1 MIHCRIFVS
10 ADNDSF
16 WLTVYFMSI
25 KNKSKAERKRYPR
38 YRVLRIFLFSIFLYY
53 LLVFPFL
60 IVLFMKNSPKMMQK
74 AKQQMEQT
82 SSAKKGGKP
91 NSIVKLGADK
101 QRGGLQFNINV
112 PENSSV
118 NDTAKASNQ
127 DEVLVYGGDKT
138 QNRFN
143 AILSMIFQIVLLTST
158 VLGYAINVPFKRYFR
173 KLRKGKSVSH
183 KLKSFCKKYILVTP
197 YINSGILFFTFGI
210 MHGYMAYILFFT
222 KDLNDPMTY
231 KLFANFLLVSLVASL
246 LSILFVFFWQKH
258 RVHIKYIEHLYSST
272 ELQKRI
278 FISSPGKIR
287 FRLYLT
293 SATTTLL
300 PLTIVILYLM
310 LSLTT
315 IKELGPVSG
324 KGMHIL
330 FGEYVNVFHM
340 PESIEANSSYGNLFY
355 INAIDN
361 MLMFFGIGSGI
372 LISFIYILIFVNW
385 TTQGIIQ
392 PVKELLANM
401 KLSGEGNLDN
411 FTMVRTNDEIGE
423 LSEGYNNMTHKLKN
437 YISHI
442 SAMNAANAR
451 FVPRQFL
458 EFLGK
463 ENLTDIELGD
473 QVQKEMSV
481 LFSDIRSFTE
491 LSEGMTPKENF
502 DFINHYLGY
511 MEPVIGANN
520 GFIDKYIGD
529 AIMALFGDSVEDAI
543 DAAIDMRRA
552 LTEFNNDRLSEGHQP
567 VDCGIGIHTGNL
579 MLGIVGGEGRMDGT
593 VISDA
598 VNLASRLEGLT
609 KVYKTSVIISE
620 DTLLKIKDPARY
632 KYRFLDV
639 AKVKGKHEA
648 TYLYEIIDGESAPI
662 RKLKLE
668 TLELYNQGIELFKNK
683 HYTRSAAAFDKVL
696 MANPDDAAARLYYK
710 RCNEDGLKTI
720 TNSGR
725 LEMNE
730 ES

>member
-1 MIHCRIFVS
+1 
-10 ADNDSF
+10 
-16 WLTVYFMSI
+16 MSV
-25 KNKSKAERKRYPR
+25 NKSVRAANKRYPR

-60 IVLFMKNSPKMMQK
+60 IVLFMKNSPKMMQS
-74 AKQQMEQT
+74 AKQRIEQ
-82 SSAKKGGKP
+82 SSESKNDSKSLPILKIDTNNKTG
-91 NSIVKLGADK
+91 I
-101 QRGGLQFNINV
+101 QFNIV
-112 PENSSV
+112 LPEKQ
-118 NDTAKASNQ
+118 TAKQENKAGIREGEQAVNIAGSN
-127 DEVLVYGGDKT
+127 T

-143 AILSMIFQIVLLTST
+143 AILTMIFQIVLLTST
-158 VLGYAINVPFKRYFR
+158 ILGYAINVPFKRYFR
-173 KLRKGKSVSH
+173 KLRKGQVISL
-183 KLKSFCKKYILVTP
+183 KLKLFCKKYILITP
-197 YINSGILFFTFGI
+197 YINSGILVFTFGI
-210 MHGYMAYILFFT
+210 LHGYMAYILLFT
-222 KDLNDPMTY
+222 KDLSDPLTF

-258 RVHIKYIEHLYSST
+258 RVHIKYIEHLYSAE

-278 FISSPGKIR
+278 FISRPGRIR

-330 FGEYVNVFHM
+330 FGEYVDVFHL
-340 PESIEANSSYGNLFY
+340 PESINADSSYGNLFY

-361 MLMFFGIGSGI
+361 LLMFFGIGSGI
-372 LISFIYILIFVNW
+372 FISFIYILIFVNW

-392 PVKELLANM
+392 PVKELLSNM
-401 KLSGEGNLDN
+401 KVSGEGNLDN

-423 LSEGYNNMTHKLKN
+423 LSEGYNNMTNKLKD

-442 SAMNAANAR
+442 SAMNTANAR

-473 QVQKEMSV
+473 QVQKEMTI
-481 LFSDIRSFTE
+481 LFSDIRHFTE

-543 DAAIDMRRA
+543 DAALDMRRA
-552 LTEFNNDRLSEGHQP
+552 LAEFNIDRLSEGQQH

-609 KVYKTSVIISE
+609 KTYKTSIIISE
-620 DTLLKIKDPARY
+620 DTLLKIKDPTRY
-632 KYRFLDV
+632 NYRFLDV
-639 AKVKGKHEA
+639 AKVKGKREA
-648 TYLYEIIDGESAPI
+648 TYLYEIIDGEAAPV

-668 TLELYNQGIELFKNK
+668 TLALYNSGIELFKNK
-683 HYTRSAAAFDKVL
+683 RYAQAVVAFNKVL
-696 MANPDDAAARLYYK
+696 LANPDDTAAQLYLH
-710 RCNEDGLKTI
+710 RCSEGGLRIMSENTGHTEFNEDA
-720 TNSGR
+720 
-725 LEMNE
+725 
-730 ES
+730 

>member
-1 MIHCRIFVS
+1 MG
-10 ADNDSF
+10 
-16 WLTVYFMSI
+16 T
-25 KNKSKAERKRYPR
+25 KNTGQRELKRYPR

-60 IVLFMKNSPKMMQK
+60 IVLFMKNSPKMMNK
-74 AKQQMEQT
+74 AKQQMERSSIQKDAGN
-82 SSAKKGGKP
+82 SKSVLKMDSAKQSGLHF
-91 NSIVKLGADK
+91 SIGIPKDQANNMEIKSGEGEDVTLYSGTKK
-101 QRGGLQFNINV
+101 
-112 PENSSV
+112 E
-118 NDTAKASNQ
+118 
-127 DEVLVYGGDKT
+127 
-138 QNRFN
+138 NRFN
-143 AILSMIFQIVLLTST
+143 AILTMIFQIVLLTST
-158 VLGYAINVPFKRYFR
+158 ILGYAINVPFKRYFR
-173 KLRKGKSVSH
+173 KLRKGKVVSH

-210 MHGYMAYILFFT
+210 LHGYMAYILFFT
-222 KDLNDPMTY
+222 NDLDDPLTY
-231 KLFANFLLVSLVASL
+231 KLFANFLLVSFVASL

-258 RVHIKYIEHLYSST
+258 RVHIKYIEHLYSAE

-340 PESIEANSSYGNLFY
+340 PESITADSSYGSLFY

-361 MLMFFGIGSGI
+361 LLMFFGIGSGI
-372 LISFIYILIFVNW
+372 FISFIYILIFVNW
-385 TTQGIIQ
+385 TTQGIVQ
-392 PVKELLANM
+392 PVKELLSNM

-423 LSEGYNNMTHKLKN
+423 LSEGYNNMTHKLKDF
-437 YISHI
+437 ISHI
-442 SAMNAANAR
+442 SAMNAANER

-463 ENLTDIELGD
+463 ENLIDIELGD
-473 QVQKEMSV
+473 QVQKEMTI

-529 AIMALFGDSVEDAI
+529 AIMALFGDSVEDSI

-552 LTEFNNDRLSEGHQP
+552 LTEFNNDRISEGQLP

-609 KVYKTSVIISE
+609 KVYKTSIIISE
-620 DTLLKIKDPARY
+620 DTLLKIKDPKRY
-632 KYRFLDV
+632 NYRFLDV
-639 AKVKGKHEA
+639 AKVKGKREA
-648 TYLYEIIDGESAPI
+648 TYLYEILDGETAKMH
-662 RKLKLE
+662 KLKMD
-668 TLELYNQGIELFKNK
+668 TLTLYNSGIESFKNK
-683 HYTRSAAAFDKVL
+683 QYSQAAVIFDKVL
-696 MANPDDAAARLYYK
+696 LANPEDAAARLYYD
-710 RCNEDGLKTI
+710 RCNDDGIKTLSQ
-720 TNSGR
+720 NSGMAG
-725 LEMNE
+725 MNE
-730 ES
+730 DA

>member
-1 MIHCRIFVS
+1 MS
-10 ADNDSF
+10 SKK
-16 WLTVYFMSI
+16 TVRP
-25 KNKSKAERKRYPR
+25 ELKRYPR

-60 IVLFMKNSPKMMQK
+60 IVLFMKNSPQMMHK
-74 AKQQMEQT
+74 AKQQMERSSLQKDEIN
-82 SSAKKGGKP
+82 SNSALKIDSAK
-91 NSIVKLGADK
+91 
-101 QRGGLQFNINV
+101 QGGLHFTLGLPKDQANNMEIKSGEGEDV
-112 PENSSV
+112 MLYSG
-118 NDTAKASNQ
+118 SNK
-127 DEVLVYGGDKT
+127 E
-138 QNRFN
+138 NRFN
-143 AILSMIFQIVLLTST
+143 SILSMIFQIVLLTST
-158 VLGYAINVPFKRYFR
+158 ILGYAINIPFKRYFR
-173 KLRKGKSVSH
+173 KIRKGKVVSH

-210 MHGYMAYILFFT
+210 LHGYMAYILFFT
-222 KDLNDPMTY
+222 KDLTDPLTY
-231 KLFANFLLVSLVASL
+231 KLFSNFLLVSFVASL

-258 RVHIKYIEHLYSST
+258 RVHIKYIEHLYSAT

-278 FISSPGKIR
+278 FNSSPGKIR

-315 IKELGPVSG
+315 IRELGPVSG

-340 PESIEANSSYGNLFY
+340 PESIEADSSYGNLFY

-361 MLMFFGIGSGI
+361 LLMFFGIGSGI
-372 LISFIYILIFVNW
+372 FISFIYILIFVNW

-392 PVKELLANM
+392 PVKELLTNM

-423 LSEGYNNMTHKLKN
+423 LSEGYNNMTHKLKD

-442 SAMNAANAR
+442 SAMNTANAR

-473 QVQKEMSV
+473 QVQKEMTI

-511 MEPVIGANN
+511 MEPVIAANN

-543 DAAIDMRRA
+543 NAAIDMRMA
-552 LTEFNNDRLSEGHQP
+552 LNEFNNDRLSEGQTP

-609 KVYKTSVIISE
+609 KIYKTSVIISE
-620 DTLLKIKDPARY
+620 DTLLKIKDPSRY
-632 KYRFLDV
+632 SYRFLDV
-639 AKVKGKHEA
+639 AKVKGKREA
-648 TYLYEIIDGESAPI
+648 TYLYEIIDGESLPI
-662 RKLKLE
+662 RKLKME
-668 TLELYNQGIELFKNK
+668 TLALYNSGIELFKNK
-683 HYTRSAAAFDKVL
+683 IYSKAAVVFDKVL
-696 MANPDDAAARLYYK
+696 IANPADAAARLYFD
-710 RCNEDGLKTI
+710 RCNDDGINTLSNNT
-720 TNSGR
+720 GR

-730 ES
+730 DE

>member
-1 MIHCRIFVS
+1 
-10 ADNDSF
+10 
-16 WLTVYFMSI
+16 
-25 KNKSKAERKRYPR
+25 
-38 YRVLRIFLFSIFLYY
+38 
-53 LLVFPFL
+53 
-60 IVLFMKNSPKMMQK
+60 MKNSPKMMQS
-74 AKQQMEQT
+74 AKQRIEK
-82 SSAKKGGKP
+82 SSEVKENGKMHP
-91 NSIVKLGADK
+91 
-101 QRGGLQFNINV
+101 GLK
-112 PENSSV
+112 
-118 NDTAKASNQ
+118 NDTAKRNVIEFAIGAPKKPSALM
-127 DEVLVYGGDKT
+127 EVKAKEGETVISLGSGKAE
-138 QNRFN
+138 NRFN
-143 AILSMIFQIVLLTST
+143 AILTMIFQIVLLTST

-173 KLRKGKSVSH
+173 KLRKGKNVSH

-197 YINSGILFFTFGI
+197 YINSGILVFTFGI
-210 MHGYMAYILFFT
+210 LHGYMAYILLFT
-222 KDLNDPMTY
+222 HDLTDPLTY

-258 RVHIKYIEHLYSST
+258 RVHIKYIEHLYSAT

-278 FISSPGKIR
+278 FISSPGRIR

-310 LSLTT
+310 LSLTS
-315 IKELGPVSG
+315 IKELGDVSG

-330 FGEYVNVFHM
+330 FGEYVDVFHM
-340 PESIEANSSYGNLFY
+340 PESIASGSSYGNLFY

-361 MLMFFGIGSGI
+361 LLMFFGIGSGI
-372 LISFIYILIFVNW
+372 FISFIYILIFVNW

-423 LSEGYNNMTHKLKN
+423 LSEGYNNMTHKLKD

-442 SAMNAANAR
+442 SAMNTANAR

-473 QVQKEMSV
+473 QVQKEMTI
-481 LFSDIRSFTE
+481 LFSDIRQFTE

-543 DAAIDMRRA
+543 DAALDMRRA
-552 LTEFNNDRLSEGHQP
+552 LTEFNNDRSSEGQQP

-609 KVYKTSVIISE
+609 KVYKTSIIISE
-620 DTLLKIKDPARY
+620 DTLLKIKDPTRY
-632 KYRFLDV
+632 NYRFLDV

-648 TYLYEIIDGESAPI
+648 TYLYEIIDGESLLV
-662 RKLKLE
+662 RKLKTE
-668 TLELYNQGIELFKNK
+668 TLALYNSGIELYKNK
-683 HYTRSAAAFDKVL
+683 QYTTASVVFDKVL
-696 MANPDDAAARLYYK
+696 LANPEDAAAQLYLH
-710 RCNEDGLKTI
+710 RCNDNGIKTMSE
-720 TNSGR
+720 NPGR
-725 LEMNE
+725 LELNE
-730 ES
+730 DV

>member
-1 MIHCRIFVS
+1 
-10 ADNDSF
+10 
-16 WLTVYFMSI
+16 
-25 KNKSKAERKRYPR
+25 
-38 YRVLRIFLFSIFLYY
+38 
-53 LLVFPFL
+53 
-60 IVLFMKNSPKMMQK
+60 MMNK
-74 AKQQMEQT
+74 AKQQIERSSLPKDEINSNSVMKIDSAKQSGLNFSIGMPMEQ
-82 SSAKKGGKP
+82 K
-91 NSIVKLGADK
+91 
-101 QRGGLQFNINV
+101 
-112 PENSSV
+112 
-118 NDTAKASNQ
+118 NDMEIKAGEGEDVMIYSGTNN
-127 DEVLVYGGDKT
+127 E
-138 QNRFN
+138 NRFN
-143 AILSMIFQIVLLTST
+143 SILSMIFQIVLLTST
-158 VLGYAINVPFKRYFR
+158 ILGYAINVPFKRYFR
-173 KLRKGKSVSH
+173 KLRKGKVVSH

-210 MHGYMAYILFFT
+210 LHGYMAYILFFT
-222 KDLNDPMTY
+222 NDLTDPLTY
-231 KLFANFLLVSLVASL
+231 KLFSNFLLVSFVASL

-258 RVHIKYIEHLYSST
+258 RVHIKYIEHLYSAT

-340 PESIEANSSYGNLFY
+340 PESIEANSTYGNLFY

-361 MLMFFGIGSGI
+361 LLMFFGIGSGI
-372 LISFIYILIFVNW
+372 FISFIYILIFVNW
-385 TTQGIIQ
+385 TTQGIIH

-423 LSEGYNNMTHKLKN
+423 LSEGYNNMTHKLKD

-442 SAMNAANAR
+442 SAMNTANAR

-473 QVQKEMSV
+473 QVQKEMTI

-543 DAAIDMRRA
+543 DAAIDMRMA
-552 LTEFNNDRLSEGHQP
+552 LNEFNNDRLSEGQLP

-609 KVYKTSVIISE
+609 KVYKTSIIISE

-632 KYRFLDV
+632 NYRFLDV

-648 TYLYEIIDGESAPI
+648 TYLYEILDGETAPV

-668 TLELYNQGIELFKNK
+668 TLSLYNSGIELFKNK
-683 HYTRSAAAFDKVL
+683 QYSQAAVVFDKVIL
-696 MANPDDAAARLYYK
+696 ANPKDAAAQLYFE
-710 RCNEDGLKTI
+710 RCNADGSKTMSESASRTTLNEDV
-720 TNSGR
+720 
-725 LEMNE
+725 
-730 ES
+730 

>member
-1 MIHCRIFVS
+1 
-10 ADNDSF
+10 
-16 WLTVYFMSI
+16 
-25 KNKSKAERKRYPR
+25 
-38 YRVLRIFLFSIFLYY
+38 
-53 LLVFPFL
+53 
-60 IVLFMKNSPKMMQK
+60 
-74 AKQQMEQT
+74 
-82 SSAKKGGKP
+82 
-91 NSIVKLGADK
+91 
-101 QRGGLQFNINV
+101 
-112 PENSSV
+112 
-118 NDTAKASNQ
+118 
-127 DEVLVYGGDKT
+127 
-138 QNRFN
+138 
-143 AILSMIFQIVLLTST
+143 
-158 VLGYAINVPFKRYFR
+158 
-173 KLRKGKSVSH
+173 
-183 KLKSFCKKYILVTP
+183 
-197 YINSGILFFTFGI
+197 
-210 MHGYMAYILFFT
+210 
-222 KDLNDPMTY
+222 
-231 KLFANFLLVSLVASL
+231 
-246 LSILFVFFWQKH
+246 VFFWQKH
-258 RVHIKYIEHLYSST
+258 RVHIRYIEHLYSAT

-340 PESIEANSSYGNLFY
+340 PESIEAGSSYGNLFY

-372 LISFIYILIFVNW
+372 FISFIYILIFVNW
-385 TTQGIIQ
+385 TTQGIVQ
-392 PVKELLANM
+392 PVKELLYNM

-423 LSEGYNNMTHKLKN
+423 LSEGYNNMTHKLKD

-442 SAMNAANAR
+442 SAMNTANAR

-473 QVQKEMSV
+473 QVQKEMTI

-552 LTEFNNDRLSEGHQP
+552 LTEFNDDRLSEGQPP

-579 MLGIVGGEGRMDGT
+579 MLGIVGGEGRIDGT

-609 KVYKTSVIISE
+609 KIYKTSVIISE
-620 DTLLKIKDPARY
+620 DTLLKIKDPSNY
-632 KYRFLDV
+632 NYRFLDV
-639 AKVKGKHEA
+639 ARVKGKREA
-648 TYLYEIIDGESAPI
+648 TYLYEIIDGEGELM

-668 TLELYNQGIELFKNK
+668 TLPLYNQGIELFKK
-683 HYTRSAAAFDKVL
+683 KLYTQAASVFDKVL
-696 MANPDDAAARLYYK
+696 LVNPEDAAARLYYN
-710 RCNEDGLKTI
+710 RCNDDGLKAI
-720 TNSGR
+720 PESSGR
-725 LEMNE
+725 HEMNE
-730 ES
+730 DT

>member
-1 MIHCRIFVS
+1 MNNRVQ
-10 ADNDSF
+10 
-16 WLTVYFMSI
+16 
-25 KNKSKAERKRYPR
+25 AERKRYPR

-74 AKQQMEQT
+74 AKQQIEQSPVT
-82 SSAKKGGKP
+82 KNEN
-91 NSIVKLGADK
+91 NSDSVQKIEPASH
-101 QRGGLQFNINV
+101 GGLQFSINV
-112 PENSSV
+112 PKNPTVKEG
-118 NDTAKASNQ
+118 AKAGERE
-127 DEVLVYGGDKT
+127 DVLVYGGTNT

-143 AILSMIFQIVLLTST
+143 AILTMIFQIVLLTST
-158 VLGYAINVPFKRYFR
+158 ILGYAINVPFKRYFR
-173 KLRKGKSVSH
+173 KLRKGKVISL

-210 MHGYMAYILFFT
+210 LHGYMAYILFFT
-222 KDLNDPMTY
+222 NDLNDAMTY
-231 KLFANFLLVSLVASL
+231 KLFSNFLLVSLVASL

-258 RVHIKYIEHLYSST
+258 RVHIRYIEHLYSAT

-340 PESIEANSSYGNLFY
+340 PESIEAGSSYGNLFY

-372 LISFIYILIFVNW
+372 FISFIYILIFVNW
-385 TTQGIIQ
+385 TTQGIVQ
-392 PVKELLANM
+392 PVKELLYNM

-423 LSEGYNNMTHKLKN
+423 LSEGYNNMTHKLKD

-442 SAMNAANAR
+442 SAMNTANAR

-473 QVQKEMSV
+473 QVQKEMTI

-552 LTEFNNDRLSEGHQP
+552 LTEFNDDRLSEGQPP

-579 MLGIVGGEGRMDGT
+579 MLGIVGGEGRIDGT

-609 KVYKTSVIISE
+609 KIYKTSVIISE
-620 DTLLKIKDPARY
+620 DTLLKIKDPSNY
-632 KYRFLDV
+632 NYRFLDV
-639 AKVKGKHEA
+639 ARVKGKREA
-648 TYLYEIIDGESAPI
+648 TYLYEIIDGEGELM

-668 TLELYNQGIELFKNK
+668 TLPLYNQGIELFKK
-683 HYTRSAAAFDKVL
+683 KLYTQAASVFDKVL
-696 MANPDDAAARLYYK
+696 LVNPEDAAARLYYN
-710 RCNEDGLKTI
+710 RCNDDGLKAI
-720 TNSGR
+720 PESSGR
-725 LEMNE
+725 HEMNE
-730 ES
+730 DT